1 MLSAYLDENGKL
13 TLGEKEIPEIGN
25 DEILIKVIACGIC
38 GTDIHVFK
46 GINKGKPNII
56 RGHEFVGEIVEVG
69 KDVRD
74 LKTKD
79 TVIVDPN
86 IPCMNCYQCRNG
98 RIHLCKNLTAIGVDL
113 DGGFAEYCAL
123 PSKQAYRLPDNI
135 EPIVGALAEPLAC
148 AIHGIDRVNIKEGED
163 VLIIGGG
170 ALGLILTQLAVNGG
184 AGKVFVSE
192 PYKEKRDLAFGFGA
206 NRVIDPIN
214 EDLLEV
220 IKKETRG
227 KGVDVVIE
235 AVGSGKTILQA
246 INAVGDGGRVLF
258 FGVAPEDVKID
269 ISPFEVY
276 RRELTLLGSFV
287 NPFTMER
294 AVSLISNRRINL
306 YPFISEIIPLQ
317 DIERGVEIADSG
329 RAIRVL
335 VRP

>member
-1 MLSAYLDENGKL
+1 MLSAYLNDSGKL
-13 TLGEKEIPEIGN
+13 TLGNREIPKIKD

-38 GTDIHVFK
+38 GTDVHVFK
-46 GINKGKPNII
+46 GINTGKPNII
-56 RGHEFVGEIVEVG
+56 RGHEFVGEVVEVG
-69 KDVRD
+69 KEVKD
-74 LKTKD
+74 LKVKD
-79 TVIVDPN
+79 IVIVDPN
-86 IPCMNCYQCRNG
+86 IPCMNCHQCRNG
-98 RIHLCKNLTAIGVDL
+98 RIHLCKNLIAIGVDL

-123 PSKQAYRLPDNI
+123 PSKQAYRLPSNI

-148 AIHGIDRVNIKEGED
+148 AIHGIDRVGIKEGED

-184 AGKVFVSE
+184 AGRVFVSE

-206 NRVIDPIN
+206 SRVIDPIN
-214 EDLLEV
+214 EDPLEV
-220 IKKETRG
+220 IKQETKG

-246 INAVGDGGRVLF
+246 IKAVSDGGRVLF
-258 FGVAPEDVKID
+258 FGVAPEDIKIN

-276 RRELTLLGSFV
+276 RRELSLLGSFV

-294 AVSLISNRRINL
+294 AVSLISSRRINL
-306 YPFISEIIPLQ
+306 YPLISEIIPLQ
-317 DIERGVEIADSG
+317 EIEKGVDLASTG

-335 VRP
+335 VKP

>member
-1 MLSAYLDENGKL
+1 MLSAYLDEKGRL
-13 TLGEKEIPEIGN
+13 TLGDRDIPKVKP

-38 GTDIHVFK
+38 GTDVHVFK
-46 GINKGKPNII
+46 GINRGKPNVI

-69 KDVRD
+69 SNVKD
-74 LKTKD
+74 LKVKD
-79 TVIVDPN
+79 TVVVDPN

-98 RIHLCKNLTAIGVDL
+98 RIHLCRNLTAIGVDL

-123 PSKQAYRLPDNI
+123 PSKQAYKFPDNI

-148 AIHGIDRVNIKEGED
+148 ALHGVDRIGIREGED

-170 ALGLILTQLAVNGG
+170 ALGLILTQLVVNGG

-192 PYKEKRDLAFGFGA
+192 PYREKRDLALGFGA
-206 NRVIDPIN
+206 SRVIDPVN

-220 IKKETRG
+220 IKKETDG

-258 FGVAPEDVKID
+258 FGVAPEDAKID

-294 AVSLISNRRINL
+294 AVSLISSRRINL
-306 YPFISEIIPLQ
+306 YPLISDIIPLQ
-317 DIERGVEIADSG
+317 DIKNGVDIASTG
-329 RAIRVL
+329 KAIRVL